1 MPAFFVNFCLIQ
13 ESGVMEVDSD
23 EDTREQVPI
32 LPEIDFYLSLM
43 VMIYLLDRQELEKVK
58 NQQEPVV

>member
-1 MPAFFVNFCLIQ
+1 
-13 ESGVMEVDSD
+13 MEVDSD

-32 LPEIDFYLSLM
+32 LPEIDFYLNLM

-58 NQQEPVV
+58 